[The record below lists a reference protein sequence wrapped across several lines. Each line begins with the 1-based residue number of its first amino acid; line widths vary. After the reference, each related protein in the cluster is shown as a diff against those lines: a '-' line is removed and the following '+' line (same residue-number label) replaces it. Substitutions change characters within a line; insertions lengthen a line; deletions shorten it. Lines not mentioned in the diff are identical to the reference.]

1 VTIEI
6 LDCLQGSPEWYEAR
20 RGLPTASEFKAIL
33 ADSRQRKMRTGYLH
47 RLAAELITG
56 EVQPTYQSAD
66 MRRGKAL
73 EAEARTVYAVSHEAE
88 LQLVG
93 FIRDKALGC
102 GCSPDALIG
111 ALGMAEIKTRNPPLM
126 VEVMAAGGCPAEYR
140 AQIQGNLWVANRQ
153 WCDLVCYWPSMP
165 LYVHRVERDEEF
177 IAELAAEVS
186 KFAAELR
193 ELVQRI
199 QGGSR
204 AILRDQL
211 ERSAAL

>member
-1 VTIEI
+1 MIEI
-6 LDCLQGSPEWYEAR
+6 LDCAQGSPEWFETR
-20 RGLPTASEFKAIL
+20 RGLPTASEFKSIM

-56 EVQPTYQSAD
+56 TVTPTYQSAD

-73 EAEARTVYAVSHEAE
+73 EAEARMVYAIAHGVE
-88 LQLVG
+88 LRLVG
-93 FIRDKALGC
+93 FIRDADLCC

-111 ALGMAEIKTRNPPLM
+111 ELGMAEIKTRNPALM
-126 VEVMAAGGCPAEYR
+126 VEVMTTGGCPAEYR

-153 WCDLVCYWPSMP
+153 WCDLVCYHPDMP

-177 IAELAAEVS
+177 IAELAAEVG

-193 ELVQRI
+193 EIVLRI
-199 QGGSR
+199 QGGPS

-211 ERSAAL
+211 ERSLAQ